1 MFSNISKSSSHGPAS
16 IIDQRRREEDQR
28 RAIMESN
35 KNDYN
40 LKNTAIWNSKID
52 NVRETTD
59 LRIRNN
65 NALKLK
71 EDDVNRR
78 RDALKAL
85 ILKEETMYKN
95 ELDAMTENPEQL
107 RSRLATRAAE
117 LQAAREE
124 KRKEIVE
131 EKLKQQFRESRDELR
146 QIASKVMQ
154 LDCVEETKRQLE
166 HKEVLRQKDFEIE
179 SNWAKLWEW
188 DRLKKIEKEEKEMY
202 ILFINCINLY

>member
-1 MFSNISKSSSHGPAS
+1 
-16 IIDQRRREEDQR
+16 
-28 RAIMESN
+28 
-35 KNDYN
+35 
-40 LKNTAIWNSKID
+40 
-52 NVRETTD
+52 
-59 LRIRNN
+59 
-65 NALKLK
+65 
-71 EDDVNRR
+71 
-78 RDALKAL
+78 
-85 ILKEETMYKN
+85 MYKN